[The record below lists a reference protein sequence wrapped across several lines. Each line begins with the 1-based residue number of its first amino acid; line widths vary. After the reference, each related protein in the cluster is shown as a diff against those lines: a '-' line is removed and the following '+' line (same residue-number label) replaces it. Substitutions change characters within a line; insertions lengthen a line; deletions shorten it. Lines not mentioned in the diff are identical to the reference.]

1 MVLSI
6 CPLCTCTPIQ
16 IVRPVVKAV
25 SQNTEKSEG
34 AMQSNFFP
42 KGWRHL
48 YTVIIWCLI
57 PMTLGRNVITLPSS
71 FFRKQWKQKFMTDH
85 YTSPCIVG
93 HKNCNRMGRK
103 PRNISKMML
112 FSRPPARLNCPLQSV
127 LNKKFSRC
135 GKARFKRW
143 SLDNEDIVKTS
154 QCCRKCIQ
162 KYCSGFI

>member
-57 PMTLGRNVITLPSS
+57 PMTLGRNATTLPTASLENSESKRLRLTITLLHVLGIKTVTGLGGKQVMIQKWFSLPDHQLDWIIHQSRFS
-71 FFRKQWKQKFMTDH
+71 ITNYQDVERQDLKDEVWIMRKLWKQVKAADKA
-85 YTSPCIVG
+85 YKNIVV
-93 HKNCNRMGRK
+93 
-103 PRNISKMML
+103 
-112 FSRPPARLNCPLQSV
+112 V
-127 LNKKFSRC
+127 LS
-135 GKARFKRW
+135 
-143 SLDNEDIVKTS
+143 
-154 QCCRKCIQ
+154 
-162 KYCSGFI
+162 